1 MEGTGNPNPWP
12 LAGGLTAAAL
22 LTIVGGI
29 FFVGLSLQPAAVAAP
44 TNFVRFTSADKS
56 FSCEYPE
63 GWEQRASES
72 HAVQSAAR
80 FRKGGAQ
87 ITIDSDLTM
96 GIIGDLN
103 PSAGM
108 TPDMSGGGAGIPDMP
123 TGGGGA
129 EVPGMPSLEGIP
141 TMEKVEGALESMRKP
156 PIERLHE
163 ANRKTYEI
171 LMRDYEE
178 QPGQPF
184 QSPAGE
190 ARVSEFTAKDG
201 ILGSQVRGYRATIL
215 GKERGITV
223 LAKCSDGNWTALKPA
238 FIRVI
243 NSVGPGGG

>member
-12 LAGGLTAAAL
+12 LAGGLTALAL

-29 FFVGLSLQPAAVAAP
+29 FFVGMGLQPAAVAAP
-44 TNFVRFTSADKS
+44 TSYARFTSGDKS

-63 GWEQRASES
+63 GWEQVTSES

-108 TPDMSGGGAGIPDMP
+108 PPELSGGGMGIPDMP

-129 EVPGMPSLEGIP
+129 EVPGMPSLDGIP
-141 TMEKVEGALESMRKP
+141 TMEKVEGALEAMKKP
-156 PIERLHE
+156 AIERLHD

-171 LMRDYEE
+171 AMRDYEE
-178 QPGQPF
+178 QAAQPF
-184 QSPAGE
+184 QTPAGE
-190 ARVSEFTAKDG
+190 ARLSEFTAKDG
-201 ILGSQVRGYRATIL
+201 ILGSTVRGYRATIL
-215 GKERGITV
+215 GRDRGITV
-223 LAKCSDGNWTALKPA
+223 FAKCSDGNWAALQPA
-238 FIRVI
+238 FTRVI
-243 NSVGPGGG
+243 HSIGPGGG